1 MAQLLIVVGV
11 GFGVLM
17 LYLSNDFDC
26 IRKNQKAA

>member
-17 LYLSNDFDC
+17 LYLSNAFD
-26 IRKNQKAA
+26 RMQKSQK